1 MRKSVLITVDS
12 LAGEERRATVV
23 RHVPLGD
30 FIFKNRLRGAC
41 LLRSFARRTA
51 SWGLIPIW
59 RNIWLS
65 LLH

>member
-1 MRKSVLITVDS
+1 MRQSVLITVDS
-12 LAGEERRATVV
+12 LAGEERRASVA

-41 LLRSFARRTA
+41 PLRSFARRTA
-51 SWGLIPIW
+51 SWALIPIW

-65 LLH
+65 LSH